1 MKKTYKQIKLYQKRL
16 KEPLNKTDFKNFNM
30 YLVACYSVL
39 ILGIQLIFK
48 ALWYRKPI
56 FIGCYLVSGINLI
69 LMFFNIKNYKFDKII
84 YSVLGL
90 LLSLILTIIFI
101 KYPILLPITTVV
113 VSYPLYCFL
122 KLRKMKKLRCL
133 NLFEDNGFRGANLL
147 LKELVPFESFDNLIS
162 INIKLKEEIYG
173 KDMEYFNDN
182 LAYYCDQ
189 KKILFMGFKYEQYK
203 LSYKVYLYADKYD
216 LENLEKFLK
225 KNINYEFEI
234 KVVKDKKYE
243 YYLNHICPSDK
254 LFMHMCNNNI
264 INNKIPETVNL
275 FEEQSIIL
283 VLAFENKENALNCFK
298 ELKESGE
305 YEQIDYDDNS
315 KHVKENNLNKLY
327 TNMIYI
333 EQRTRIGLSK
343 LNMITDYMYDIAKKY
358 NGSFEEWGIGEL
370 TKEED

>member
-189 KKILFMGFKYEQYK
+189 RKY
-203 LSYKVYLYADKYD
+203 YLWD
-216 LENLEKFLK
+216 LNMN
-225 KNINYEFEI
+225 NIN
-234 KVVKDKKYE
+234 
-243 YYLNHICPSDK
+243 
-254 LFMHMCNNNI
+254 
-264 INNKIPETVNL
+264 
-275 FEEQSIIL
+275 
-283 VLAFENKENALNCFK
+283 
-298 ELKESGE
+298 
-305 YEQIDYDDNS
+305 
-315 KHVKENNLNKLY
+315 
-327 TNMIYI
+327 
-333 EQRTRIGLSK
+333 
-343 LNMITDYMYDIAKKY
+343 
-358 NGSFEEWGIGEL
+358 
-370 TKEED
+370 

>member
-1 MKKTYKQIKLYQKRL
+1 MKKNYKEIKLYQKRL
-16 KEPLNKTDFKNFNM
+16 KEPLNKTDFKNLNI
-30 YLVACYSVL
+30 YSVACCLIL
-39 ILGIQLIFK
+39 ILGIELFFK
-48 ALWYRKPI
+48 GLCAKKPI
-56 FIGCYLVSGINLI
+56 FIGCYLVSSINFI
-69 LMFFNIKNYKFDKII
+69 LMFFNIKNYKFDKIMN
-84 YSVLGL
+84 SGL
-90 LLSLILTIIFI
+90 SLIISLILTVIFI
-101 KYPILLPITTVV
+101 KYPLLLPIVTIIA
-113 VSYPLYCFL
+113 SYPLYCFL
-122 KLRKMKKLRCL
+122 KIKKMKKLRCL

-147 LKELVPFESFDNLIS
+147 LKDLVPFENFVNLIT
-162 INIKLKEEIYG
+162 IDVKLKDEIYG

-182 LAYYCDQ
+182 LAYFCD
-189 KKILFMGFKYEQYK
+189 KKKMLFMGFKYEQYK
-203 LSYKVYLYADKYD
+203 LNYKVYLYADKYNIED
-216 LENLEKFLK
+216 IKKYLK

-275 FEEQSIIL
+275 YEEQSIIL
-283 VLAFENKENALNCFK
+283 VLAFEKKENALNCYD
-298 ELKESGE
+298 ELKKTGN
-305 YEQIDYDDNS
+305 YRQIDYDDNS

>member
-1 MKKTYKQIKLYQKRL
+1 
-16 KEPLNKTDFKNFNM
+16 
-30 YLVACYSVL
+30 
-39 ILGIQLIFK
+39 
-48 ALWYRKPI
+48 
-56 FIGCYLVSGINLI
+56 
-69 LMFFNIKNYKFDKII
+69 MFFNIKNYKFDKII

-283 VLAFENKENALNCFK
+283 VLAIIL
-298 ELKESGE
+298 LS
-305 YEQIDYDDNS
+305 
-315 KHVKENNLNKLY
+315 NLFVSSSYLRLIFFLHFSLSIRLSSS
-327 TNMIYI
+327 MDII
-333 EQRTRIGLSK
+333 IGLLLSLFSIFK
-343 LNMITDYMYDIAKKY
+343 LNFC
-358 NGSFEEWGIGEL
+358 SFLII
-370 TKEED
+370 KIF

>member
-56 FIGCYLVSGINLI
+56 FIGCCLVSGINLI

-122 KLRKMKKLRCL
+122 KIRKMKKLRCL

-203 LSYKVYLYADKYD
+203 LNYKVYLYADKYD

-333 EQRTRIGLSK
+333 EQKTRIGLSK